1 MRGIGVARQREHV
14 DVDLQLLHRLLGLH
28 AEALLLVDD
37 QQAEVLEL
45 DAVLQQA
52 VGADDAVDLAAG
64 QPVDHPLGLLVG
76 QEAAEHLDADRVAG
90 EAVGERVAV
99 LRGQQRRRA
108 RARRPACRPG
118 SP

>member
-1 MRGIGVARQREHV
+1 MRGIGVAV
-14 DVDLQLLHRLLGLH
+14 SVSTSTFDLELLHRLLVLH

-37 QQAEVLEL
+37 EQAEVLEL
-45 DAVLQQA
+45 DLLAEQA
-52 VGADDAVDLAAG
+52 VGADHAVDLARLDALDDVAG
-64 QPVDHPLGLLVG
+64 LGRRE
-76 QEAAEHLDADRVAG
+76 EAAQRLDADRVAG

-99 LRGQQRRRA
+99 LAWRAASSA